1 MARKIKCI
9 ERKFKTRKRGRTDRK
24 ITKKL
29 GPRSRSRRNRN
40 LVSEGR

>member
-1 MARKIKCI
+1 MARKSKSI

-29 GPRSRSRRNRN
+29 GPRSRRRNRN
-40 LVSEGR
+40 LVSSEE